1 VIRLDHRC
9 LHSKLI
15 LSRIDPADPAT
26 SVLIRVRLKWEDL
39 LTNLNG
45 RQDLPLKMNKRCAGV
60 DTRLANGACMSFLG
74 AYMSRR
80 PVTYLRKVYK

>member
-26 SVLIRVRLKWEDL
+26 SVLLRVRPKWDDL
-39 LTNLNG
+39 LLNLNG
-45 RQDLPLKMNKRCAGV
+45 RQDLPLKMNTRCAGV
-60 DTRLANGACMSFLG
+60 DTRLDPRLAMG
-74 AYMSRR
+74 AYVSR
-80 PVTYLRKVYK
+80 PPLTFFRKVYE